1 MNIKQQIENIVKN
14 GAAIVAFNYTKRDG
28 TVSRRNGVIGY
39 LPFGERAW
47 GVHSSRSIVTSKDG
61 KEFVTVKTNNDS
73 GETAIDGHAYKSFN
87 LAQISNFAC
96 SRGQL
101 KEGL

>member
-1 MNIKQQIENIVKN
+1 MNLKQQIENIVKN
-14 GAAIVAFNYTKRDG
+14 GAAIVAFDYAKKDG
-28 TVSRRNGVIGY
+28 TVSRRNGVVGY

-47 GVHSSRSIVTSKDG
+47 GVHSSRSIVTSKNG
-61 KEFVTVKTNNDS
+61 EEFVTVKTNNDS